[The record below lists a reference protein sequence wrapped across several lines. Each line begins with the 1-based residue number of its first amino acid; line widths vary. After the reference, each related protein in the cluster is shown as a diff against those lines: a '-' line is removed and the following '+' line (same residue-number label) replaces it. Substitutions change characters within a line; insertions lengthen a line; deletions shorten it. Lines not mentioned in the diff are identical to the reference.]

1 MQASFGPCWAGSQP
15 ASQPDSQASGDL
27 AQASGD
33 LAQASVSP
41 PIVNTALLIMIN
53 ENLGIQVSKQLITLI
68 KRSLHRL
75 FFSTPHIDREL
86 EKSILV

>member
-1 MQASFGPCWAGSQP
+1 MQASFGPYWAGSQP

-41 PIVNTALLIMIN
+41 PIVN
-53 ENLGIQVSKQLITLI
+53 KTL
-68 KRSLHRL
+68 
-75 FFSTPHIDREL
+75 
-86 EKSILV
+86 